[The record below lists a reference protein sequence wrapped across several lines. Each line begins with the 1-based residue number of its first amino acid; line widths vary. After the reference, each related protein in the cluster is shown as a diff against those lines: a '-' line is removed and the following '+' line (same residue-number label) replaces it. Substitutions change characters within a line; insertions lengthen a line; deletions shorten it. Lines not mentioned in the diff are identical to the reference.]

1 MPKLFSVQI
10 WSAGVMTLT
19 LLAGCSTSS
28 PTMAPWNAGTALHNQ
43 SASAQ
48 QATMSGER
56 DKAKDKAKKEEKREE
71 KKEEK
76 KEHAQPPCPQPCP
89 PAQQHAK
96 AEMGEKDKAKMHG
109 DKDKMHEGKD
119 KDKKHEGKDK
129 EHGKKPEMGKREHGQ
144 QAGMPSGTGMS
155 Y

>member
-19 LLAGCSTSS
+19 LLAGCATSS
-28 PTMAPWNAGTALHNQ
+28 PTTAPWNAGSALHSQ
-43 SASAQ
+43 SASAP

-71 KKEEK
+71 KKE
-76 KEHAQPPCPQPCP
+76 HAQPACPQPCP

-96 AEMGEKDKAKMHG
+96 ADMGEKDKAKMHG
-109 DKDKMHEGKD
+109 EKDKMHD
-119 KDKKHEGKDK
+119 GKDK
-129 EHGKKPEMGKREHGQ
+129 EHGKKPEMGKRESGR
-144 QAGMPSGTGMS
+144 QAGMPSGTGMG